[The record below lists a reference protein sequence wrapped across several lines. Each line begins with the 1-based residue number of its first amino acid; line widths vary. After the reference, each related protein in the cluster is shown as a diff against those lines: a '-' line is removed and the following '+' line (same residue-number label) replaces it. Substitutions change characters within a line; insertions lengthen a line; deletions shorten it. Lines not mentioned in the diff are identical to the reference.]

1 MNLQFDKT
9 WQRVSGGR
17 CYVGWISWRGE
28 SLCTL
33 RRTQSD
39 RWFKRE
45 RGGCTSTH
53 IVALFPLSDNALM
66 QCGLILYGREE
77 VSSEQESFCCASS
90 DQMVWRT
97 SFDWPPFQRKELLIT
112 AQSFVHL
119 GLFWYLWC
127 FWCLEYFEFRSCCFR
142 GRLLNVHLF
151 KEKKNSIERTLNC
164 SKFCWWPVVGWRGGM
179 VFQII
184 ISNFS
189 FLAVNCKNCYWQ
201 PELQGGLP

>member
-1 MNLQFDKT
+1 MHQHTHSCTFSLIWQCADAVWIDFIRDGGGIFGAGKFLLCQF
-9 WQRVSGGR
+9 R
-17 CYVGWISWRGE
+17 
-28 SLCTL
+28 
-33 RRTQSD
+33 SD
-39 RWFKRE
+39 
-45 RGGCTSTH
+45 
-53 IVALFPLSDNALM
+53 
-66 QCGLILYGREE
+66 GLEDVFWL
-77 VSSEQESFCCASS
+77 A
-90 DQMVWRT
+90 T
-97 SFDWPPFQRKELLIT
+97 WPPFQRKELLIT

-142 GRLLNVHLF
+142 GRLLTVHLF

-164 SKFCWWPVVGWRGGM
+164 SKFCWWPVVGWRGGV

-201 PELQGGLP
+201 PELQRGLP